1 LKGNDR
7 LSSNEEEV
15 VTFDGIAI
23 LTPRWKMWTIHLLET
38 QVDLLILI
46 FFVLSTKS
54 NRSLNMQRE
63 IWC

>member
-23 LTPRWKMWTIHLLET
+23 LTPRWEMWTIHVLET
-38 QVDLLILI
+38 QVDIFILI
-46 FFVLSTKS
+46 FCVLSPKS
-54 NRSLNMQRE
+54 NRSLNMQRK